1 MRWRGAVVVWVLAA
15 LVAGAS
21 AGWGAEWDARG
32 TKGKGARWAKSAR
45 KAADSAKAEQFW
57 ARAVKE
63 DPDSGEALAGL
74 GRALLANGKAATAEK
89 VFSKLR
95 KKWPGEAEGHRLFAE
110 AALARKEHS
119 AEKLEAALDAVEDA
133 ASLDGGAPETLLAES
148 RVRFAL
154 GDFEGALVAAEEAL
168 AAGGRGEEY
177 RKQEEVCKDALVVFS
192 PLD

>member
-1 MRWRGAVVVWVLAA
+1 MVWALAA

-32 TKGKGARWAKSAR
+32 TKGKGGRWVKAAR
-45 KAADSAKAEQFW
+45 KAEDPVQAEKHW

-63 DPDSGEALAGL
+63 DPHSGEALAGL
-74 GRALLANGKAATAEK
+74 GAALLANGKAATAAK
-89 VFSKLR
+89 VYSKLR
-95 KKWPGEAEGHRLFAE
+95 KQWPGEAEGHRLYAE
-110 AALARKEHS
+110 AVLARKDG
-119 AEKLEAALDAVEDA
+119 KQLEAALEAVEDA
-133 ASLDGGAPETLLAES
+133 ASLDGGTPETLLAES

-168 AAGGRGEEY
+168 AAGGQGEEY
-177 RKQEEVCKDALVVFS
+177 RQQEEVCKDALVVFS

>member
-1 MRWRGAVVVWVLAA
+1 MRWFGTGVVWMAAALVLAA
-15 LVAGAS
+15 AGGA
-21 AGWGAEWDARG
+21 WGAEWDARG
-32 TKGKGARWAKSAR
+32 TKGTGARWAKAAR
-45 KAADSAKAEQFW
+45 KAEDPAVAEKHW

-74 GRALLANGKAATAEK
+74 GAALLANGKAATAAK

-95 KKWPGEAEGHRLFAE
+95 KQWPGEAEGHRLYAE
-110 AALARKEHS
+110 AVLARKDG
-119 AEKLEAALDAVEDA
+119 KQLEAALEAVEDA

-168 AAGGRGEEY
+168 AAGGGGEEY
-177 RKQEEVCKDALVVFS
+177 REQEELCRDALVVFS